1 MIDEKII
8 MTNSVEDLIRGYSR
22 DAETGAFHCLRCDAA
37 FEEGRVYPSAGGFS
51 TAERAAREHA
61 ASAHGDLF
69 AELLDMGKEATGI
82 PEAMADVL
90 RQLRAGRSDKEI
102 AAALGG
108 KSPSTVRNQRLALR
122 RREAEAKVFLAL
134 MALLER
140 GGESVG
146 RFVAYPAAM
155 PMRDDRAVVT
165 AEEAAAIER
174 KYLRADGGLTRI
186 PRKEKEK
193 LVILVRLAERFAPA
207 RLYTQKEVDAILAVA
222 DPDYAA
228 LRRYL
233 VDYRFLEREP
243 DGSAYWVRGA
253 KPSL

>member
-1 MIDEKII
+1 MIDERTI
-8 MTNSVEDLIRGYSR
+8 MTNSVENLIRGYSR
-22 DAETGAFHCLRCDAA
+22 DAESGAFRCLRCDAA
-37 FEEGRVYPSAGGFS
+37 FEEGRVYPSDGGFS

-61 ASAHGDLF
+61 AAAHGDLF
-69 AELLDMGKEATGI
+69 VELLDMGKEATGI

-146 RFVAYPAAM
+146 RFVAYPSAM

-165 AEEAAAIER
+165 AEEAAAIEQ
-174 KYLRADGGLTRI
+174 KYLKADGSLVRI

-193 LVILVRLAERFAPA
+193 LVILVRLAERFASG
-207 RLYTQKEVDAILAVA
+207 RLYSQKEVDAILAVA

-253 KPSL
+253 KPTL

>member
-1 MIDEKII
+1 MVL
-8 MTNSVEDLIRGYSR
+8 TNSLDELSRGFSR
-22 DAETGAFHCLRCDAA
+22 DAESGAFRCLRCDAA
-37 FEEGRVYPSAGGFS
+37 FEEGRVYPSDGGFS

-69 AELLDMGKEATGI
+69 LDLLGMGKEATGI
-82 PEAMADVL
+82 PDAMADVL

-140 GGESVG
+140 GGKTVG
-146 RFVAYPAAM
+146 QFVAYPSAM

-165 AEEAAAIER
+165 AEEAAAIEK
-174 KYLRADGGLTRI
+174 KYLREDGSLTRI

-193 LVILVRLAERFAPA
+193 LVILMRLADRFAA
-207 RLYTQKEVDAILAVA
+207 GRVYAQKEVDAILAVA

-243 DGSAYWVRGA
+243 DGSAYWRRA
-253 KPSL
+253 

>member
-8 MTNSVEDLIRGYSR
+8 MTNSIENLVQGYSH
-22 DAETGAFHCLRCDAA
+22 DELAGAFRCLRCDAV
-37 FEEGRVYPSAGGFS
+37 FEEGRVYSSAGGFS
-51 TAERAAREHA
+51 TAERAVREHV

-82 PEAMADVL
+82 PEATADVL

-146 RFVAYPAAM
+146 RFVAYPSAM

-165 AEEAAAIER
+165 AEEAAAIEK
-174 KYLRADGGLTRI
+174 KYLQQDGSLTRI

-207 RLYTQKEVDAILAVA
+207 RLYSQKEVDAILAVA

-253 KPSL
+253 KPAL